1 MRRKEKQKKKKN
13 REGRIEDGSRE
24 GILLLQT
31 SGTVGSHGEHGVHQR
46 RTEHAVQ
53 GGHRQRDEP
62 SCLYRLLLCSCCC
75 LASPSFDF
83 LLHQPVS
90 HLHLH
95 LPTLSSLLSN
105 SRLDLPPLKFSIL
118 SKIFLLGLIGCT
130 SQIMGYTGINYS
142 SPTLASAISN
152 LVPAFTFILAILFRM
167 EKLAFRSSS
176 SRAKVLGTVL
186 SISGAF
192 VVTLYNGPRIKLRNT
207 IPIPQHLHT
216 AQSNWK
222 LGGLFLTAEY
232 ILVPM
237 WYIVQ
242 AQIMKEYPAEITVVF
257 FYNLFVSILAAFA
270 GIFMEP
276 DLSRW
281 KIRPNMALASIV
293 CSGIFGSFLNNTM
306 HTWALRL
313 KGPVYVAMFKPL
325 SIVIAVAMGV
335 IILGDALYLGS
346 ILGATVIALGFYTV
360 MWGKTKEEMEECDD
374 ISFLETSANHKLP
387 LLQNYNA

>member
-1 MRRKEKQKKKKN
+1 MAAEREYYCYKQVVPLVAMVSMECTNVGLNTLFKAATVK
-13 REGRIEDGSRE
+13 GMSHHVFIVYSYALAAA
-24 GILLLQT
+24 LLLL
-31 SGTVGSHGEHGVHQR
+31 
-46 RTEHAVQ
+46 
-53 GGHRQRDEP
+53 P
-62 SCLYRLLLCSCCC
+62 STFFFINR
-75 LASPSFDF
+75 
-83 LLHQPVS
+83 
-90 HLHLH
+90 
-95 LPTLSSLLSN
+95 SN

-118 SKIFLLGLIGCT
+118 SKIFLLGLIG
-130 SQIMGYTGINYS
+130 
-142 SPTLASAISN
+142 
-152 LVPAFTFILAILFRM
+152 M

-176 SRAKVLGTVL
+176 SQAKVLGTVL

-192 VVTLYNGPRIKLRNT
+192 VVTLYNGPRIKLTNT

-216 AQSNWK
+216 AQSNWE

-281 KIRPNMALASIV
+281 KIRPNMALASII
-293 CSGIFGSFLNNTM
+293 CSGIFGSFLNNTI

-374 ISFLETSANHKLP
+374 ILETSANHKLP

>member
-1 MRRKEKQKKKKN
+1 MAAERREYWCYKQVVPLVAMAVMECTNVGLNTLFKEATVK
-13 REGRIEDGSRE
+13 GMSYHVFVVYSYALAAALA
-24 GILLLQT
+24 LLLLPST
-31 SGTVGSHGEHGVHQR
+31 FFFIHG
-46 RTEHAVQ
+46 
-53 GGHRQRDEP
+53 
-62 SCLYRLLLCSCCC
+62 
-75 LASPSFDF
+75 
-83 LLHQPVS
+83 
-90 HLHLH
+90 
-95 LPTLSSLLSN
+95 SN
-105 SRLDLPPLKFSIL
+105 SRLNLPPLKFSIL

-167 EKLAFRSSS
+167 ENLAFRSSS

-192 VVTLYNGPRIKLRNT
+192 VVTLYKGPGIILTNK
-207 IPIPQHLHT
+207 IPMPKHLHT
-216 AQSNWK
+216 AQSNRDWE

-242 AQIMKEYPAEITVVF
+242 AQIMKEYPAEIIVVF
-257 FYNLFVSILAAFA
+257 FYNLFVSILAAFVA
-270 GIFMEP
+270 IFMEP
-276 DLSRW
+276 NLSRW
-281 KIRPNMALASIV
+281 KIRPDTALASII
-293 CSGIFGSFLNNTM
+293 CSGIFGSFLNNTV

-325 SIVIAVAMGV
+325 SIAIAVAMGV
-335 IILGDALYLGS
+335 IILGDTLYLGS

-360 MWGKTKEEMEECDD
+360 MWGKTKEEVEECDN
-374 ISFLETSANHKLP
+374 ISFVEASANHKLP
-387 LLQNYNA
+387 LLQNYNAENKQNTRD

>member
-1 MRRKEKQKKKKN
+1 MAAEREYYCYKQVVPLVAMVSMECTNVGLNTLFKAATVK
-13 REGRIEDGSRE
+13 GMSHHVFIVYSYALAAA
-24 GILLLQT
+24 LLLL
-31 SGTVGSHGEHGVHQR
+31 
-46 RTEHAVQ
+46 
-53 GGHRQRDEP
+53 P
-62 SCLYRLLLCSCCC
+62 STFFFINR
-75 LASPSFDF
+75 
-83 LLHQPVS
+83 
-90 HLHLH
+90 
-95 LPTLSSLLSN
+95 SN

-118 SKIFLLGLIGCT
+118 SKIFLLGLIG
-130 SQIMGYTGINYS
+130 
-142 SPTLASAISN
+142 
-152 LVPAFTFILAILFRM
+152 M

>member
-1 MRRKEKQKKKKN
+1 MQRKEKPKKKKTGKEELKMAAE
-13 REGRIEDGSRE
+13 REYYCHKQVVPLVAMVSMECTNVGLNTLFKAATVKGMSHHVFIVYSYALAAA
-24 GILLLQT
+24 LLLL
-31 SGTVGSHGEHGVHQR
+31 
-46 RTEHAVQ
+46 
-53 GGHRQRDEP
+53 P
-62 SCLYRLLLCSCCC
+62 STFFFINR
-75 LASPSFDF
+75 
-83 LLHQPVS
+83 
-90 HLHLH
+90 
-95 LPTLSSLLSN
+95 SN

-118 SKIFLLGLIGCT
+118 SKIFLLGLIG
-130 SQIMGYTGINYS
+130 
-142 SPTLASAISN
+142 
-152 LVPAFTFILAILFRM
+152 M

-293 CSGIFGSFLNNTM
+293 CSGIFGSFLNNTI

>member
-118 SKIFLLGLIGCT
+118 SKIFLLGLIG
-130 SQIMGYTGINYS
+130 
-142 SPTLASAISN
+142 
-152 LVPAFTFILAILFRM
+152 M

>member
-1 MRRKEKQKKKKN
+1 MAAEREYYCYKQVVPLVAMVSMECTNVGLNTLFKAATVK
-13 REGRIEDGSRE
+13 GMSHHVFIVYSYALAAA
-24 GILLLQT
+24 LLLL
-31 SGTVGSHGEHGVHQR
+31 
-46 RTEHAVQ
+46 
-53 GGHRQRDEP
+53 P
-62 SCLYRLLLCSCCC
+62 STFFFINR
-75 LASPSFDF
+75 
-83 LLHQPVS
+83 
-90 HLHLH
+90 
-95 LPTLSSLLSN
+95 SN